1 MGEIN
6 TKTVTAKVK
15 KTFDGHDGSNRLFK
29 SAESVMENSL
39 SGMDSGRST
48 ERGKMRIVKTI
59 VLNGKSF
66 NVVDFC

>member
-29 SAESVMENSL
+29 SAESM
-39 SGMDSGRST
+39 MDST
-48 ERGKMRIVKTI
+48 HYKMERPKMRIVKTI

-66 NVVDFC
+66 NVVDFS

>member
-48 ERGKMRIVKTI
+48 ERGTMRIVKTI

-66 NVVDFC
+66 NVVDFS

>member
-1 MGEIN
+1 MGTVN
-6 TKTVTAKVK
+6 TTKVTSKVK
-15 KTFDGHDGSNRLFK
+15 KTFEGHNGSNRLFK
-29 SAESVMENSL
+29 SAESVMENSS

-66 NVVDFC
+66 NVVDFS

>member
-66 NVVDFC
+66 NVVDFS

>member
-1 MGEIN
+1 MGEVN

-29 SAESVMENSL
+29 SAESMMENSL

-66 NVVDFC
+66 NVVDFS

>member
-29 SAESVMENSL
+29 SAESM
-39 SGMDSGRST
+39 MDSGRST
-48 ERGKMRIVKTI
+48 ERGKLRIVKTI
-59 VLNGKSF
+59 ILNGKSF
-66 NVVDFC
+66 NVVDFS